1 MNRERTPD
9 SMPGPELSR
18 DEIRHYSRHIIIPE
32 IGSEGQRKLKA
43 ARVLL
48 VGAGGLGSPTA
59 QYLAASGVG
68 TIGIVEHDTVDV
80 SNLQRQV
87 LYTVQDIG
95 RPKLDA
101 AAARLSAMNP
111 HIKIVTHACRIEADN
126 AMALL
131 ADYDIV
137 VDGTDNFA
145 TRYLIND
152 ACVLSGKPN
161 VYASVFRFEGM
172 LSVFNLGDGPCYRC
186 LYPEPPPPGFAPSCA
201 EGGVFG
207 VLPGTMGL
215 LQAVETIKLITG
227 IGRSMAGRLLRFDAT
242 EMSFREL
249 ELRRDPQCCICGD
262 QPSQTTLVD
271 YAVFCGLGHDGI
283 GGDVQAAPI
292 ERVSAQW
299 LHERRAQPRALQLLD
314 VRSLNEYQMVRI
326 DGSLLMPVDEIE
338 EHFHTLDRDVPVVCY
353 CKSGVR
359 SLRAA
364 AFLAERG
371 FRDVASLD
379 GGIEAWLRDVERTDA
394 VY

>member
-1 MNRERTPD
+1 MSEGNRTFQLG
-9 SMPGPELSR
+9 SELSR

-32 IGSEGQRKLKA
+32 LGSEGQRRLKA

-68 TIGIVEHDTVDV
+68 TIGIVDHDTVDV

-87 LYTVQDIG
+87 LYTMQDIG
-95 RPKLDA
+95 RPKLEA

-111 HIKIVTHACRIEADN
+111 HITIVEHRCRIEADN
-126 AMALL
+126 AMALI

-172 LSVFNLGDGPCYRC
+172 LSVFNHAGGPCYRC

-227 IGRSMAGRLLRFDAT
+227 IGRSMAGRLLRFDAA
-242 EMSFREL
+242 ELSFREL
-249 ELRRDPQCCICGD
+249 ELQRDPECCICGAH
-262 QPSQTTLVD
+262 PTQTSLVD
-271 YAVFCGLGHDGI
+271 YAAFCGLGLDEA
-283 GGDVQAAPI
+283 GGDTEAPPV
-292 ERVSAQW
+292 ERVGPQW
-299 LHERRAQPRALQLLD
+299 LQDRLAQDRPLQLVD
-314 VRSLNEYQMVRI
+314 VRTVNEYQMVRI
-326 DGSLLMPVDEIE
+326 DGALLMPVDEIE

-364 AFLAERG
+364 AFLSERG
-371 FRDVASLD
+371 FREVASLD
-379 GGIEAWLRDVERTDA
+379 GGIEAWTREIEHTDA